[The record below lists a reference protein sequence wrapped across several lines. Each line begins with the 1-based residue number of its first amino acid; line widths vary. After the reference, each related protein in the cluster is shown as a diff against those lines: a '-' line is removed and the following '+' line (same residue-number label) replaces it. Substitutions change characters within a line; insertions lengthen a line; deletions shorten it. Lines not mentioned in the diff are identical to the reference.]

1 MQKGNWDVADR
12 LFNSIQQVW
21 DSLTNESNTSDI
33 KECIPEFYYFP
44 AFLKN
49 IANIQFG
56 QKQCG
61 SDVGDVDLPRWA
73 ENADEL
79 VLTLRAALESD
90 IVSETLHHWID
101 LIFGKYQNS

>member
-12 LFNSIQQVW
+12 LFNSIEQVW

-49 IANIQFG
+49 IANI
-56 QKQCG
+56 
-61 SDVGDVDLPRWA
+61 
-73 ENADEL
+73 
-79 VLTLRAALESD
+79 
-90 IVSETLHHWID
+90 
-101 LIFGKYQNS
+101 